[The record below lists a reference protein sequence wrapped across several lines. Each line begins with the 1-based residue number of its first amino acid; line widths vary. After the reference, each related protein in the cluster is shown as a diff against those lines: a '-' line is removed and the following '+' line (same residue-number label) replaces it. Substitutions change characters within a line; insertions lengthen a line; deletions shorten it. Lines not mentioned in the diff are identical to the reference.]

1 MNFGLSA
8 DTDYADRIRELANK
22 KFLTNSD
29 AHSLPKIAREYNTF
43 EMENISFESYKK
55 VLGYEDKIQNGYNN
69 DDNKEVNISK
79 LDKEEKSK
87 SKSKTETENKTVNYI
102 VCNNGMYS
110 RLGKYNKTYCDICE
124 CVSEI
129 EDGKCKKCGSKK
141 IVKGVED
148 RVLEI
153 ADGESISPKN
163 RPKYMYKI
171 PLEYIPKLGKKTK
184 EKMLELYGTE
194 MNILNKVSIKNIEE
208 NFGKQIAKNI
218 EIARNGNITIV
229 KRRWS
234 EIMEK

>member
-8 DTDYADRIRELANK
+8 DTEYADRIRELADK

-43 EMENISFESYKK
+43 EMENSSFESFKK
-55 VLGYEDKIQNGYNN
+55 VLGYE
-69 DDNKEVNISK
+69 
-79 LDKEEKSK
+79 EEKSK
-87 SKSKTETENKTVNYI
+87 SETENRTLNYI
-102 VCNNGMYS
+102 VYNNGMYS
-110 RLGKYNKTYCDICE
+110 RLGKYNKTYCDMCE

-153 ADGESISPKN
+153 ADGKSISPKN
-163 RPKYMYKI
+163 RPEYIYKI

-194 MNILNKVSIKNIEE
+194 MNILNKVSIENIEE

-218 EIARNGNITIV
+218 EIARNGNITIQNGGGGIYGKLIV
-229 KRRWS
+229 
-234 EIMEK
+234 

>member
-8 DTDYADRIRELANK
+8 DTDYADRIRELADK

-43 EMENISFESYKK
+43 EMENISFESFKK
-55 VLGYEDKIQNGYNN
+55 VLGYEDKIQNG
-69 DDNKEVNISK
+69 DNK
-79 LDKEEKSK
+79 L
-87 SKSKTETENKTVNYI
+87 NYI

-163 RPKYMYKI
+163 RPEYMYKI

-234 EIMEK
+234 GIMEK

>member
-1 MNFGLSA
+1 MSFGLSA
-8 DTDYADRIRELANK
+8 DTDYADRIRELADK

-43 EMENISFESYKK
+43 EMENISFESFKK
-55 VLGYEDKIQNGYNN
+55 VLGYEDKIQNGYN
-69 DDNKEVNISK
+69 K
-79 LDKEEKSK
+79 L
-87 SKSKTETENKTVNYI
+87 NYI

-110 RLGKYNKTYCDICE
+110 RLGKYNKTYCDMCE

-153 ADGESISPKN
+153 ADGESISPNN

>member
-1 MNFGLSA
+1 M
-8 DTDYADRIRELANK
+8 
-22 KFLTNSD
+22 TNSD

-43 EMENISFESYKK
+43 EMENISFESFKK
-55 VLGYEDKIQNGYNN
+55 VLGYE
-69 DDNKEVNISK
+69 
-79 LDKEEKSK
+79 EEKSE
-87 SKSKTETENKTVNYI
+87 SETKKLNYI

-163 RPKYMYKI
+163 RPEYMYKI

>member
-43 EMENISFESYKK
+43 EMENISFESFKK
-55 VLGYEDKIQNGYNN
+55 VLGYEDKIQNGYN
-69 DDNKEVNISK
+69 K
-79 LDKEEKSK
+79 L
-87 SKSKTETENKTVNYI
+87 NYI

-163 RPKYMYKI
+163 RPEYMYKI

-184 EKMLELYGTE
+184 EKMLEFYGTE
-194 MNILNKVSIKNIEE
+194 MNILNKVRIKNIEE

>member
-8 DTDYADRIRELANK
+8 DTEYADRIRELANK

-43 EMENISFESYKK
+43 EMENISFESFKK
-55 VLGYEDKIQNGYNN
+55 VLGYEDEIQNG
-69 DDNKEVNISK
+69 DNKEAKSNSK
-79 LDKEEKSK
+79 NR
-87 SKSKTETENKTVNYI
+87 NKTLNYI
-102 VCNNGMYS
+102 ICNNGMYS
-110 RLGKYNKTYCDICE
+110 RLGKYNKTYCDMCE

-153 ADGESISPKN
+153 ADGKSISPDN
-163 RPKYMYKI
+163 RPEYIYKI

-194 MNILNKVSIKNIEE
+194 MNILNKVSIENIEE

-218 EIARNGNITIV
+218 EIARNGNITIQNGGGGIYGKLIV
-229 KRRWS
+229 
-234 EIMEK
+234 

>member
-1 MNFGLSA
+1 MSFGLSA
-8 DTDYADRIRELANK
+8 DTDYADRIRELADK

-43 EMENISFESYKK
+43 EMENISFESFKK
-55 VLGYEDKIQNGYNN
+55 VLGYE
-69 DDNKEVNISK
+69 
-79 LDKEEKSK
+79 EEKSE
-87 SKSKTETENKTVNYI
+87 SETKKLNYI

-110 RLGKYNKTYCDICE
+110 RLGKYNKTYCDMCE

-153 ADGESISPKN
+153 ADGKSISPKN
-163 RPKYMYKI
+163 RPEYIYKI

-194 MNILNKVSIKNIEE
+194 MNILNKVSIENIEE

-218 EIARNGNITIV
+218 EIARNGNITIQNGGGGIYGKLIV
-229 KRRWS
+229 
-234 EIMEK
+234 

>member
-8 DTDYADRIRELANK
+8 DTEYADRIRELADK

-43 EMENISFESYKK
+43 EMENISFESFKK
-55 VLGYEDKIQNGYNN
+55 VLGYED
-69 DDNKEVNISK
+69 E
-79 LDKEEKSK
+79 K
-87 SKSKTETENKTVNYI
+87 SKSKTEKLNYI

-110 RLGKYNKTYCDICE
+110 RLGKYNKTYCDMCE

-129 EDGKCKKCGSKK
+129 EDEKCKKCGSKK

-148 RVLEI
+148 RVIEI
-153 ADGESISPKN
+153 ADGKSISPEN
-163 RPKYMYKI
+163 RPEYIYKI

-194 MNILNKVSIKNIEE
+194 MNILNKVSIENIEE

-218 EIARNGNITIV
+218 EIARNGNITIQNGGGGIYGKLIV
-229 KRRWS
+229 
-234 EIMEK
+234 

>member
-1 MNFGLSA
+1 MSFGLSA
-8 DTDYADRIRELANK
+8 DTDYADRIRELADK

-43 EMENISFESYKK
+43 EMENISFESFKK
-55 VLGYEDKIQNGYNN
+55 VLGYEDKIQNG
-69 DDNKEVNISK
+69 DNK
-79 LDKEEKSK
+79 L
-87 SKSKTETENKTVNYI
+87 NYI

-110 RLGKYNKTYCDICE
+110 RLGKYNKTYCDMCE

-163 RPKYMYKI
+163 RPEYMYKI

-218 EIARNGNITIV
+218 EIAKNGNITIV

>member
-1 MNFGLSA
+1 MSFGLSA

-43 EMENISFESYKK
+43 EMENISFESFKK
-55 VLGYEDKIQNGYNN
+55 VLGYEDEIQN
-69 DDNKEVNISK
+69 DNKEA
-79 LDKEEKSK
+79 KSK
-87 SKSKTETENKTVNYI
+87 SETKKLNYI

-110 RLGKYNKTYCDICE
+110 RLGKYNKTYCDMCE
-124 CVSEI
+124 CVSDI

-234 EIMEK
+234 GIMEK

>member
-8 DTDYADRIRELANK
+8 DTEYADRIRELANK

-43 EMENISFESYKK
+43 EMENISFESFKK
-55 VLGYEDKIQNGYNN
+55 VLGYE
-69 DDNKEVNISK
+69 
-79 LDKEEKSK
+79 EEKSE
-87 SKSKTETENKTVNYI
+87 SETKKLNYI

-110 RLGKYNKTYCDICE
+110 RLGKYNKTYCDMCE

-163 RPKYMYKI
+163 RPEYMYKI

-234 EIMEK
+234 GIMEK

>member
-8 DTDYADRIRELANK
+8 DTDYADRIRELASK
-22 KFLTNSD
+22 RFLTNSD

-43 EMENISFESYKK
+43 EMENISFESFKK
-55 VLGYEDKIQNGYNN
+55 VLGYEDKIQNGYN
-69 DDNKEVNISK
+69 K
-79 LDKEEKSK
+79 L
-87 SKSKTETENKTVNYI
+87 NYI

-110 RLGKYNKTYCDICE
+110 RLGKYNKTYCDMCE

>member
-8 DTDYADRIRELANK
+8 DTEYADRIRELANK

-43 EMENISFESYKK
+43 EMENISFESFKK
-55 VLGYEDKIQNGYNN
+55 VLGYEDEIQNG
-69 DDNKEVNISK
+69 DNKETKSNSK
-79 LDKEEKSK
+79 NR
-87 SKSKTETENKTVNYI
+87 NKTLNYI
-102 VCNNGMYS
+102 ICNNGMYS

-148 RVLEI
+148 RVIEI
-153 ADGESISPKN
+153 ADGKSISPKN
-163 RPKYMYKI
+163 RPEYIYKI

-194 MNILNKVSIKNIEE
+194 MNILNKVSIENIEE

-218 EIARNGNITIV
+218 EIARNGNITIQNGGGGIYGKLIV
-229 KRRWS
+229 
-234 EIMEK
+234 

>member
-1 MNFGLSA
+1 MSFGLSA
-8 DTDYADRIRELANK
+8 DTDYADRIRELADK

-43 EMENISFESYKK
+43 EMENISFESFKK
-55 VLGYEDKIQNGYNN
+55 VLGYE
-69 DDNKEVNISK
+69 
-79 LDKEEKSK
+79 EEKSE
-87 SKSKTETENKTVNYI
+87 SETKKLNYI

-163 RPKYMYKI
+163 RPEYMYKI

-234 EIMEK
+234 GIMEK

>member
-8 DTDYADRIRELANK
+8 DTEYADRIRELANK

-43 EMENISFESYKK
+43 EMENISFESFKK
-55 VLGYEDKIQNGYNN
+55 VLGYEDEIQNG
-69 DDNKEVNISK
+69 DNKEAKSNSK
-79 LDKEEKSK
+79 NR
-87 SKSKTETENKTVNYI
+87 NKTLNYI
-102 VCNNGMYS
+102 ICNNGMYS
-110 RLGKYNKTYCDICE
+110 RLGKYNKTYCDMCE

-148 RVLEI
+148 RVIEI
-153 ADGESISPKN
+153 ADGKSISPKN
-163 RPKYMYKI
+163 RPEYIYKI

-194 MNILNKVSIKNIEE
+194 MNILNKVSIENIEE

-218 EIARNGNITIV
+218 EIARNGNITIQNGGGGIYGKLIV
-229 KRRWS
+229 
-234 EIMEK
+234 

>member
-8 DTDYADRIRELANK
+8 DTDYADRIRELADK

-43 EMENISFESYKK
+43 EMENISFESFKK
-55 VLGYEDKIQNGYNN
+55 VLGYEDKIQNGYN
-69 DDNKEVNISK
+69 K
-79 LDKEEKSK
+79 L
-87 SKSKTETENKTVNYI
+87 NYI

-110 RLGKYNKTYCDICE
+110 RLGKYNKTYCDMCE

-163 RPKYMYKI
+163 RPEYMYKI

-234 EIMEK
+234 GIMEK

>member
-1 MNFGLSA
+1 MSFGLSA
-8 DTDYADRIRELANK
+8 DTDYADRIRELADK

-43 EMENISFESYKK
+43 EMENISFESFKK
-55 VLGYEDKIQNGYNN
+55 VLGYE
-69 DDNKEVNISK
+69 
-79 LDKEEKSK
+79 EEKSE
-87 SKSKTETENKTVNYI
+87 SETKKLNYI

>member
-1 MNFGLSA
+1 MSFGLSA
-8 DTDYADRIRELANK
+8 DTDYADRIRELADK

-43 EMENISFESYKK
+43 EMENISFESFKK
-55 VLGYEDKIQNGYNN
+55 VLGYE
-69 DDNKEVNISK
+69 
-79 LDKEEKSK
+79 EEKSE
-87 SKSKTETENKTVNYI
+87 SETKKLNYI

-110 RLGKYNKTYCDICE
+110 RLGKYNKTYCDMCE

-148 RVLEI
+148 RVIEI
-153 ADGESISPKN
+153 ADGKSVSPKD
-163 RPKYMYKI
+163 RPQYMYKI

>member
-8 DTDYADRIRELANK
+8 DTDYADRIRELADK

-43 EMENISFESYKK
+43 EMENISFESFKK
-55 VLGYEDKIQNGYNN
+55 VLGYEDKIQNG
-69 DDNKEVNISK
+69 DNK
-79 LDKEEKSK
+79 L
-87 SKSKTETENKTVNYI
+87 NYI

-153 ADGESISPKN
+153 ADGESISPNN

>member
-8 DTDYADRIRELANK
+8 DTDYADRIRELADK

-29 AHSLPKIAREYNTF
+29 AHSLPKIAREYNTL
-43 EMENISFESYKK
+43 EMENISFASFKK
-55 VLGYEDKIQNGYNN
+55 VLGYE
-69 DDNKEVNISK
+69 E
-79 LDKEEKSK
+79 EEKSK
-87 SKSKTETENKTVNYI
+87 SETKKLNYI

-110 RLGKYNKTYCDICE
+110 RLGKYNKTYCDMCE

-163 RPKYMYKI
+163 RPEYMYKI

-184 EKMLELYGTE
+184 EKMLEFYGTE

>member
-8 DTDYADRIRELANK
+8 DTDYADRIRELADK

-43 EMENISFESYKK
+43 EMENISFESFKK
-55 VLGYEDKIQNGYNN
+55 VLGYEDKIQNG
-69 DDNKEVNISK
+69 DNK
-79 LDKEEKSK
+79 L
-87 SKSKTETENKTVNYI
+87 NYI

-110 RLGKYNKTYCDICE
+110 RLGKYNKTYCDMCE

-153 ADGESISPKN
+153 ADGESVSPKN

-184 EKMLELYGTE
+184 EKMLEFYGTE

-218 EIARNGNITIV
+218 EITRNGNITIE

>member
-43 EMENISFESYKK
+43 EMENISFESFKK
-55 VLGYEDKIQNGYNN
+55 VLGYEDKIQNGYN
-69 DDNKEVNISK
+69 K
-79 LDKEEKSK
+79 L
-87 SKSKTETENKTVNYI
+87 NYI

-110 RLGKYNKTYCDICE
+110 RLGKYNKTYCDMCE

-163 RPKYMYKI
+163 RPEYMYKI

-184 EKMLELYGTE
+184 EKMLEFYGTE
-194 MNILNKVSIKNIEE
+194 MNILNKVRIKNIEE

>member
-8 DTDYADRIRELANK
+8 DTDYADRIRELADK

-43 EMENISFESYKK
+43 EMENISFESFKK
-55 VLGYEDKIQNGYNN
+55 VLGYEDKIQNGYN
-69 DDNKEVNISK
+69 K
-79 LDKEEKSK
+79 L
-87 SKSKTETENKTVNYI
+87 NYI

-110 RLGKYNKTYCDICE
+110 RLGKYNKTYCDMCE

-163 RPKYMYKI
+163 RPEYMYKI

-184 EKMLELYGTE
+184 EKMLEFYGTE

>member
-1 MNFGLSA
+1 MSFGLSA
-8 DTDYADRIRELANK
+8 DTDYADRIRELASK
-22 KFLTNSD
+22 RFLTNSD

-43 EMENISFESYKK
+43 EMENISFESFKK
-55 VLGYEDKIQNGYNN
+55 VLGYE
-69 DDNKEVNISK
+69 
-79 LDKEEKSK
+79 EEKSE
-87 SKSKTETENKTVNYI
+87 SETKKLNYI

-163 RPKYMYKI
+163 RPEYMYKI

>member
-8 DTDYADRIRELANK
+8 DTEYADRIRELADK

-43 EMENISFESYKK
+43 EMENISFESFKK
-55 VLGYEDKIQNGYNN
+55 VLGYEDEIQN
-69 DDNKEVNISK
+69 DNKEAKSNSK
-79 LDKEEKSK
+79 NR
-87 SKSKTETENKTVNYI
+87 NKTLNYI

-110 RLGKYNKTYCDICE
+110 RLGKYNKTYCDMCE

-148 RVLEI
+148 RVFEI
-153 ADGESISPKN
+153 ADGKSISPKN
-163 RPKYMYKI
+163 RPEYIYKI

-194 MNILNKVSIKNIEE
+194 MNILNKVSIENIEE

-218 EIARNGNITIV
+218 EIARNGNITIQNGGGGIYGKLIV
-229 KRRWS
+229 
-234 EIMEK
+234 

>member
-1 MNFGLSA
+1 MSFGLSA

-43 EMENISFESYKK
+43 EMENISFESFKK
-55 VLGYEDKIQNGYNN
+55 VLGYEDEIQN
-69 DDNKEVNISK
+69 DNKEA
-79 LDKEEKSK
+79 KSK
-87 SKSKTETENKTVNYI
+87 SETKKLNYI

-110 RLGKYNKTYCDICE
+110 RLGKYNKTYCDMCE

-234 EIMEK
+234 GIMEK

>member
-8 DTDYADRIRELANK
+8 DTEYADRIRELADK

-43 EMENISFESYKK
+43 EMENISFESFKK
-55 VLGYEDKIQNGYNN
+55 VLGYEDKIQNGYN
-69 DDNKEVNISK
+69 K
-79 LDKEEKSK
+79 L
-87 SKSKTETENKTVNYI
+87 NYI

-110 RLGKYNKTYCDICE
+110 RLGKYNKTYCDMCE

-163 RPKYMYKI
+163 RPEYMYKI

-234 EIMEK
+234 GIMEK

>member
-8 DTDYADRIRELANK
+8 DTEYADRIRELADK

-43 EMENISFESYKK
+43 EMENISFESFKK
-55 VLGYEDKIQNGYNN
+55 VLGYE
-69 DDNKEVNISK
+69 
-79 LDKEEKSK
+79 EEKSK
-87 SKSKTETENKTVNYI
+87 SETENRTLNYI
-102 VCNNGMYS
+102 VYNNGMYS
-110 RLGKYNKTYCDICE
+110 RLGKYNKTYCDMCE

-153 ADGESISPKN
+153 ADGKSISPKN
-163 RPKYMYKI
+163 RPEYIYKI

-194 MNILNKVSIKNIEE
+194 MNILNKVSIENIEE

-218 EIARNGNITIV
+218 EIARNGNITIQNGGGGIYGKLIV
-229 KRRWS
+229 
-234 EIMEK
+234 

>member
-8 DTDYADRIRELANK
+8 DTEYADRIRELADK

-43 EMENISFESYKK
+43 EMENISFESFKK
-55 VLGYEDKIQNGYNN
+55 VLGYEDEIQN
-69 DDNKEVNISK
+69 DNKEAKSNSK
-79 LDKEEKSK
+79 NR
-87 SKSKTETENKTVNYI
+87 NKTLNYI

-153 ADGESISPKN
+153 ADGKSISPKN
-163 RPKYMYKI
+163 RPEYIYKI

-194 MNILNKVSIKNIEE
+194 MNILNKVSIENIEE

-218 EIARNGNITIV
+218 EIARNGNITIQNGGGGIYGKLIV
-229 KRRWS
+229 
-234 EIMEK
+234 

>member
-1 MNFGLSA
+1 MSFGLSA
-8 DTDYADRIRELANK
+8 DTDYADRIRELADK

-43 EMENISFESYKK
+43 EMENISFESFKK
-55 VLGYEDKIQNGYNN
+55 VLGYEDKIQNG
-69 DDNKEVNISK
+69 DNK
-79 LDKEEKSK
+79 L
-87 SKSKTETENKTVNYI
+87 NYI

-110 RLGKYNKTYCDICE
+110 RLGKYNKTYCDMCE

-129 EDGKCKKCGSKK
+129 EDGKCKKCGTKK

-163 RPKYMYKI
+163 RPEYMYKI

>member
-8 DTDYADRIRELANK
+8 DTEYADRIRELADK

-43 EMENISFESYKK
+43 EMENISFESFKK
-55 VLGYEDKIQNGYNN
+55 VLGYEDEIQN
-69 DDNKEVNISK
+69 DNKEAKSNSK
-79 LDKEEKSK
+79 NR
-87 SKSKTETENKTVNYI
+87 NKTLNYI

-110 RLGKYNKTYCDICE
+110 RLGKYNKTYCDMCE

-153 ADGESISPKN
+153 ADGKSISPKN
-163 RPKYMYKI
+163 RPEYIYKI

-194 MNILNKVSIKNIEE
+194 MNILNKVSIENIEE

-218 EIARNGNITIV
+218 EIARNGNITIQNGGGGIYGKLIV
-229 KRRWS
+229 
-234 EIMEK
+234 

>member
-1 MNFGLSA
+1 LSFGLSA
-8 DTDYADRIRELANK
+8 DTDYADRIRELADK

-43 EMENISFESYKK
+43 EMENISFELFKK
-55 VLGYEDKIQNGYNN
+55 VLGYEDKIQNG
-69 DDNKEVNISK
+69 DNK
-79 LDKEEKSK
+79 L
-87 SKSKTETENKTVNYI
+87 NYI

-110 RLGKYNKTYCDICE
+110 RLGKYNKTYCDMCE

-163 RPKYMYKI
+163 RPEYMYKI

-234 EIMEK
+234 GIMEK